1 MDKSEARGLLS
12 LHRAGDVAED
22 ERIAEALRLAQSDPE
37 LFAWW
42 QKEQALDETIG
53 AKLRDMPVPAGL
65 KERILAPSPPI
76 EFPRPRRRNWL
87 LAAAACLA
95 AFAVIFS
102 SWRGLFQPA
111 NSLADFR
118 DEMTSFVKVDPAL
131 ALTTDQLPRIT
142 SWLEKNNAPAQV
154 NLPKG
159 LRALDPIGCRTLR
172 YRGHDVALICFK
184 RDNGLLAHIFV
195 LDRRAFPRLPD
206 RASPQFAARE
216 GWTSASWA
224 EGNYAYVLTTKG
236 DRAALERY
244 LDST

>member
-1 MDKSEARGLLS
+1 L
-12 LHRAGDVAED
+12 
-22 ERIAEALRLAQSDPE
+22 
-37 LFAWW
+37 
-42 QKEQALDETIG
+42 
-53 AKLRDMPVPAGL
+53 
-65 KERILAPSPPI
+65 PPM
-76 EFPRPRRRNWL
+76 EFTQPRRHNWL

-95 AFAVIFS
+95 AFAVLFS

-131 ALTTDQLPRIT
+131 ALETNELPRIS

-154 NLPKG
+154 DLPEG
-159 LRALDPIGCRTLR
+159 LRALQPIGCRTLR

-195 LDRRAFPRLPD
+195 LDRRAFPRLTD
-206 RASPQFAARE
+206 RASPDFATQQ

-224 EGNYAYVLTTKG
+224 EGNNAYILTTKG
-236 DRAALERY
+236 DRELIEKY
-244 LDST
+244 LGST